1 VRILLDLS
9 IAIVNTNMKDK
20 TKLSAKDVAELL
32 DIPLV
37 KVQRWVHQ
45 GMIPCKF
52 KGSEYFFLRGEITEW
67 ASSHNFSIIIEDHEI
82 EKKKIE
88 DDRNSL
94 SGAIR
99 RGGVFHNLKGDDIF
113 TVLQNAIEKIEFPVE
128 VNKSLI
134 LDEIISRESIA
145 STGIGKGVAIPH
157 LKDVRYLKLEAPI
170 IPVFFLEN
178 AVDFNSIDGKPVFA
192 LFFIFCP
199 SPEYHLKMLSRL
211 SFCLHY
217 ADFIAMLKKGAD
229 EETLLAKIE
238 SIEGKLDN
246 D

>member
-1 VRILLDLS
+1 
-9 IAIVNTNMKDK
+9 MKDK
-20 TKLSAKDVAELL
+20 TKLSVKDVAELL

-52 KGSEYFFLRGEITEW
+52 KGSEYFFLRGEIIEW
-67 ASSHNFSIIIEDHEI
+67 AKSHNFSIMEEDHEI
-82 EKKKIE
+82 DKKKIE
-88 DDRNSL
+88 EDRISL
-94 SGAIR
+94 SSAIR
-99 RGGVFHNLKGDDIF
+99 RGGVFNNLKGDDIF
-113 TVLQNAIEKIEFPVE
+113 TVLRNAIAKIVFPVE

-134 LDEIISRESIA
+134 LDEIIFRESIA

-157 LKDVRYLKLEAPI
+157 LKDVQHLKLEAPI

-178 AVDFNSIDGKPVFA
+178 AVDFNSIDGKPVFV

-211 SFCLHY
+211 SFCLHN
-217 ADFIAMLKKGAD
+217 AEFVAMLKKGAD
-229 EETLLAKIE
+229 EDTLIAKIE
-238 SIEGKLDN
+238 SIEDKLDN